1 MASFETQLNLFWITK
16 VLDYARDAIRH
27 YLGENLTGHLSD
39 DSGHHLNSWDQ
50 LQQTENEQ
58 STASSPPCSKL
69 PSMDTCSL
77 TLKFY
82 FDSRLAPAS
91 VSLPPPPQNSQS
103 INFSRSLSLFLICEP
118 FSFRCSFRGGGR
130 TIRWTSFAKH
140 TFQSDSRHSS
150 RPVQWNYL
158 VLAISLQQSENWS
171 PSFHKSQY
179 CRCSIIWTTACCL
192 KMKQWSGSPCKLLRI
207 SAASGIFIHLPW
219 NHCFGV
225 NHKQIVIVS

>member
-1 MASFETQLNLFWITK
+1 MLVMPYVTILERTSLVTVVMMSVVTTSTLEINSNKQKMNRAPLFLPRARSSQVWIP
-16 VLDYARDAIRH
+16 VLWA
-27 YLGENLTGHLSD
+27 
-39 DSGHHLNSWDQ
+39 W
-50 LQQTENEQ
+50 
-58 STASSPPCSKL
+58 
-69 PSMDTCSL
+69 
-77 TLKFY
+77 LKFY

-158 VLAISLQQSENWS
+158 VLAISLQQSVNWS
-171 PSFHKSQY
+171 PPSFHKSQY

-225 NHKQIVIVS
+225 NHKQIVIVL

>member
-1 MASFETQLNLFWITK
+1 M
-16 VLDYARDAIRH
+16 RH
-27 YLGENLTGHLSD
+27 YLGENLTGHHSD
-39 DSGHHLNSWDQ
+39 VSGHHLNSWDQ

-58 STASSPPCSKL
+58 STAFSPPCSKL

-103 INFSRSLSLFLICEP
+103 INFSRSLSIFLICEP

-158 VLAISLQQSENWS
+158 VLAISLQQSVNWS
-171 PSFHKSQY
+171 PPLSTRVNIAGVLSFGQQ
-179 CRCSIIWTTACCL
+179 L
-192 KMKQWSGSPCKLLRI
+192 
-207 SAASGIFIHLPW
+207 AASRWNSDQAVHANYWGSQLRQVFSSIYHGITVLRWIT
-219 NHCFGV
+219 N
-225 NHKQIVIVS
+225 K